1 MQDGSTYPWWKMS
14 RFTWYKLFLS
24 IEKCN
29 RLSSVTSSA
38 IYYSWWRSIYLTW
51 THLEWRRRKRF
62 DKFAILSKILKGPC
76 INCAGIRTQG
86 FFSCSFT
93 WHCFLNLATPILNFP
108 PFLCLFFSKDATN
121 RFFRQKMS
129 FVKKISVW
137 FRSIEN
143 FFHSWIRFWRKI
155 GDNSFWWKAELAK
168 DWIPLTFLNLGS
180 VLK

>member
-51 THLEWRRRKRF
+51 THLEWRRRKRLI
-62 DKFAILSKILKGPC
+62 ILPFSLKYLKDLASTVLGFGPRVFLF
-76 INCAGIRTQG
+76 IHLTL
-86 FFSCSFT
+86 FF
-93 WHCFLNLATPILNFP
+93 NLATPILNFP
-108 PFLCLFFSKDATN
+108 PFCVFSFQKMQRID
-121 RFFRQKMS
+121 FFRQKMS

-137 FRSIEN
+137 FRSMEI
-143 FFHSWIRFWRKI
+143 FFS
-155 GDNSFWWKAELAK
+155 
-168 DWIPLTFLNLGS
+168 LGFDFEGKS
-180 VLK
+180 VTIVFDEKRN